1 MNYSV
6 LNKLEFFRKR
16 NHFTQEQLAKLINVE
31 RYRIADWEQ
40 GRSQPS
46 LENLIKLSNVLNV
59 SIESLL
65 NIINIKVEE
74 SSDKEILDLITKK
87 CQTDS

>member
-16 NHFTQEQLAKLINVE
+16 NHFTQEQLANLINVE